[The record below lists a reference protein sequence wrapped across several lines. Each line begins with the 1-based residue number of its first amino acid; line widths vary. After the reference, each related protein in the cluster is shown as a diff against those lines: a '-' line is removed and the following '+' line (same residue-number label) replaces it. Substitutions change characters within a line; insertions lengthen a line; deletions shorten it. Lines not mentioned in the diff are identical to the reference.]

1 MKLVQL
7 SPIHTNLTLFSFTD
21 AAAAAVVEQPLEE
34 ASEQV
39 HECPQCFK
47 SYNYRKNLLRHLKY
61 ECGVA
66 AKESCRF
73 CPYVTRYKHSLKVHL
88 MSQHSAERIS

>member
-1 MKLVQL
+1 MKLEHI
-7 SPIHTNLTLFSFTD
+7 SPIHTNLSLFSFTD
-21 AAAAAVVEQPLEE
+21 AVEQPLEE
-34 ASEQV
+34 ASEQA